1 MVPDLIQSQSCGDAL
16 IYLSRHLIDGGS
28 GGPNNCLDCAVAGGA
43 GDSHPVPFSSQAAG
57 PAPRQGHPPKVR
69 DSLPAHPVSP
79 SIRLRDAGLPA
90 SEHGQVHQLGS
101 SLALRADPA
110 LSFSPRHPLCP
121 NTFCSPSSPSPAP
134 PHAPHRHHDGTG
146 GHLPPPP
153 GCSQLLCHEER

>member
-1 MVPDLIQSQSCGDAL
+1 MRGGRRLPPPATVQPHGVSPGSWDVGGQRAVQPSLCHPGNSSQSWESIPLLSCPQHHGKGRVMVPDLIQSQSCGDAL

-79 SIRLRDAGLPA
+79 SIRLRDARQDTGRFINWD
-90 SEHGQVHQLGS
+90 
-101 SLALRADPA
+101 LAWL
-110 LSFSPRHPLCP
+110 
-121 NTFCSPSSPSPAP
+121 
-134 PHAPHRHHDGTG
+134 
-146 GHLPPPP
+146 
-153 GCSQLLCHEER
+153 